1 MQLDACGCS
10 WTKVDTGRPRW
21 TKVKTGAGGRRWV
34 HLKQNFYSLSTSIC
48 KAWLYNLNDSVDLK
62 DQLLS
67 LSYLLKIFEM
77 SLNYFW
83 AYFSPITIIFFIF
96 QILHFFVSDF
106 KCHFIFQ
113 IFWGVLISEGLRILK
128 SCGIKDPQILR
139 ISKS

>member
-1 MQLDACGCS
+1 MFAECWLCAIWRCIILL
-10 WTKVDTGRPRW
+10 
-21 TKVKTGAGGRRWV
+21 AGGRRWTQVV
-34 HLKQNFYSLSTSIC
+34 HLKQYLYSLSKSIRTVG
-48 KAWLYNLNDSVDLK
+48 LYNLNDSVDLK

-83 AYFSPITIIFFIF
+83 EYFSPITMIFFYISDF
-96 QILHFFVSDF
+96 ALFVSDF

-128 SCGIKDPQILR
+128 SCGIKGPHILG

>member
-1 MQLDACGCS
+1 MDIGRRRWAY
-10 WTKVDTGRPRW
+10 VD
-21 TKVKTGAGGRRWV
+21 AGGRRWTKVEAGGRRWTQVV
-34 HLKQNFYSLSTSIC
+34 HLKQYVYSLSKSIRTVG
-48 KAWLYNLNDSVDLK
+48 LYNLNDSVDLK

-83 AYFSPITIIFFIF
+83 AYFSPITMIFFIF
-96 QILHFFVSDF
+96 QILHFVVSDF